1 MRYPFLA
8 GAVTVLT
15 VAALAACGSSAD
27 GNGPEAAGAQRPAA
41 SGPAVPGP
49 STEASDPPAT
59 PTAPAPPKAPAEP
72 ATEDPAA
79 PGPPSAPA
87 ATAEG
92 PKTPTDQLT
101 PATGSFTKKQKEYL
115 EDRVPQGMDPAAVL
129 QTGQETCDKLRY
141 LVRVDRDTAVG
152 AIATEEIT
160 DAPAAVAG
168 LCPQHQDLVDEA
180 AYAYPDGTHTGK
192 ALRPGVYRSASPT
205 TNCSWQIEGAG
216 GKELASG
223 SSDTG
228 KSRKITIPKSART
241 FTSTGC
247 YAWLAEGAK
256 G

>member
-1 MRYPFLA
+1 MRNPFLA
-8 GAVTVLT
+8 CAAVALTAAVL
-15 VAALAACGSSAD
+15 ASCGSSAD
-27 GNGPEAAGAQRPAA
+27 GNDPEAAGAQRPAA
-41 SGPAVPGP
+41 SGPSVPGP
-49 STEASDPPAT
+49 SATTPA
-59 PTAPAPPKAPAEP
+59 APAPPAAPATDE
-72 ATEDPAA
+72 PAA
-79 PGPPSAPA
+79 PGPSAPA

-92 PKTPTDQLT
+92 PKTPSDEIT
-101 PATGSFTKKQKEYL
+101 PATGTFTKKQKEYL
-115 EDRVPQGMDPAAVL
+115 EDRVPKGMDPAAVL

-141 LVRVDRDTAVG
+141 LVKADRDTAVG
-152 AIATEEIT
+152 AIATQEIP

-180 AYAYPDGTHTGK
+180 AYAYVDGTHAGK
-192 ALRPGVYRSASPT
+192 TLRPGVYRSASPT
-205 TNCSWQIEGAG
+205 TSCSWQITGAG

-223 SSDTG
+223 TSDTG